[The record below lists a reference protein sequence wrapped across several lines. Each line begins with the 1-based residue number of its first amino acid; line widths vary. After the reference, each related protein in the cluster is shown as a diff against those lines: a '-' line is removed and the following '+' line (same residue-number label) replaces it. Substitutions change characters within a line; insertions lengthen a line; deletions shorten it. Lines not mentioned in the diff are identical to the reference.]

1 MHPAPKAVNQLHI
14 YIERGKEQVHSQMGC
29 EATDLNISDLSL
41 IEKVLDRLVQV
52 NPAGYIDMTQA
63 MDIIKKRT

>member
-1 MHPAPKAVNQLHI
+1 
-14 YIERGKEQVHSQMGC
+14 MGC

-63 MDIIKKRT
+63 MDIIKKRTWLEKRQKMRWTAVSVRTVG

>member
-1 MHPAPKAVNQLHI
+1 
-14 YIERGKEQVHSQMGC
+14 MGC

-52 NPAGYIDMTQA
+52 NPAGYTDMTQA

>member
-1 MHPAPKAVNQLHI
+1 
-14 YIERGKEQVHSQMGC
+14 MGC
-29 EATDLNISDLSL
+29 EATDMNISDLSL

>member
-1 MHPAPKAVNQLHI
+1 
-14 YIERGKEQVHSQMGC
+14 MGC

-41 IEKVLDRLVQV
+41 IENKVLDRLVQV

-63 MDIIKKRT
+63 SIHGYY